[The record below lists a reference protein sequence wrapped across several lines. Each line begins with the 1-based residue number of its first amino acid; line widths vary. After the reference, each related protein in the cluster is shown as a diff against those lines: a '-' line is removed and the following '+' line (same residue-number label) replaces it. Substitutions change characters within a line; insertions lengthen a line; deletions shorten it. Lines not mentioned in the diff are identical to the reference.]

1 MISKDICP
9 PVYTAVLPTIAEMQ
23 KQPGS
28 INSWM
33 NKENVVE
40 TNNRY
45 YSAFLKGGNPAIFN
59 KLNEPGG
66 CYGK

>member
-1 MISKDICP
+1 M
-9 PVYTAVLPTIAEMQ
+9 YTAVFPTIAEMQ
-23 KQPGS
+23 KQLGS

-40 TNNRY
+40 TNNGY

-59 KLNEPGG
+59 NLNEPGG